1 MPRALPGGSRRDTAL
16 RPARAPRCWGLGW
29 HGVPPGC
36 APPQPCSARGF
47 PCWGRSLSLLSRPLR
62 PACLRCAPAVPFL
75 LCPPHPAALLPLP
88 GPALPSARS
97 LRRFCGRPRCPA
109 GPRGSGWAAVRSPG
123 RREQPCARPGC
134 PEPPSLAPG
143 AEGRRL
149 YITASAVCARP
160 APRIKGARFG
170 PASAVSAGRGT
181 GAAPPPIGRGHGW
194 FHLPLGGG
202 TGGSAHHWVKHGWLR
217 LQLGEARVA
226 PPPGAGPAV
235 TREARAVLTCR
246 RGRGDAGADPG
257 GRLRDAAAAAD
268 PEPAEAAGGVLQQGA
283 AAAPAGGAAPGAG
296 RSGGKP
302 GPAAPPPRRRL
313 TAAPAGGRQPRG
325 AGRELH
331 VRGAGGRHARAG
343 AAGKGTPRPRPA
355 PPRRPAPP

>member
-1 MPRALPGGSRRDTAL
+1 MFRTISTLLPVIV
-16 RPARAPRCWGLGW
+16 RPAACTRGALCAEGSAWRLTQGHSATSCPGSALLGARLARSTAGL
-29 HGVPPGC
+29 C
-36 APPQPCSARGF
+36 PPQPCSARGF

-202 TGGSAHHWVKHGWLR
+202 TGGSASHWVKHGWPR
-217 LQLGEARVA
+217 LPGRAR
-226 PPPGAGPAV
+226 
-235 TREARAVLTCR
+235 R
-246 RGRGDAGADPG
+246 
-257 GRLRDAAAAAD
+257 
-268 PEPAEAAGGVLQQGA
+268 
-283 AAAPAGGAAPGAG
+283 
-296 RSGGKP
+296 
-302 GPAAPPPRRRL
+302 
-313 TAAPAGGRQPRG
+313 
-325 AGRELH
+325 
-331 VRGAGGRHARAG
+331 
-343 AAGKGTPRPRPA
+343 
-355 PPRRPAPP
+355 